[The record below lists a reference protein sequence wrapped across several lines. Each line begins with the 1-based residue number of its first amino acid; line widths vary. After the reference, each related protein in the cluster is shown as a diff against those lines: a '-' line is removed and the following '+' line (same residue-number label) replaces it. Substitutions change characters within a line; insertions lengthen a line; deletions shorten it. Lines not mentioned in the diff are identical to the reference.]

1 MGKTTYV
8 LFESA
13 SGYSL
18 YEVVEKEEIAGLATQ
33 VQQSITDFSKFSKIV
48 KLKAFCPFESAE
60 SALENCND
68 ISEGVLSNT
77 LKVFLE
83 VNLPSVKKLK
93 DSSFVLGVVDD

>member
-1 MGKTTYV
+1 MVK
-8 LFESA
+8 
-13 SGYSL
+13 
-18 YEVVEKEEIAGLATQ
+18 EK
-33 VQQSITDFSKFSKIV
+33 
-48 KLKAFCPFESAE
+48 PFESAE

-93 DSSFVLGVVDD
+93 DSSFVLGVVDGIDNGCNDYRLILELVRPFKKRCIFLA

>member
-1 MGKTTYV
+1 M
-8 LFESA
+8 
-13 SGYSL
+13 
-18 YEVVEKEEIAGLATQ
+18 
-33 VQQSITDFSKFSKIV
+33 V
-48 KLKAFCPFESAE
+48 KKKPFESAE

-93 DSSFVLGVVDD
+93 DSSFVLGVVDDVSNDCDDCRLTLELVRPFKKLCIFLV

>member
-1 MGKTTYV
+1 MVKT
-8 LFESA
+8 
-13 SGYSL
+13 
-18 YEVVEKEEIAGLATQ
+18 K
-33 VQQSITDFSKFSKIV
+33 
-48 KLKAFCPFESAE
+48 PFESAE

-93 DSSFVLGVVDD
+93 DSSFVLGVVDGVNPGCNDCRLILELVRLFKKPCIFLV